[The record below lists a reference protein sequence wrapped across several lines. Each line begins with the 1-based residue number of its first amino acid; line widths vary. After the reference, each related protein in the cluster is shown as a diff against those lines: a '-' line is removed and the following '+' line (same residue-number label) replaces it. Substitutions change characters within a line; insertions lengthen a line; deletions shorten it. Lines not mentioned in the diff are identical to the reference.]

1 MWLGGGLMI
10 GMGLLD
16 GEMEAGILKLE
27 EDLDNEVE
35 G

>member
-10 GMGLLD
+10 GMGFLGGD
-16 GEMEAGILKLE
+16 MQAGILKLE
-27 EDLDNEVE
+27 DLVNEVE